1 MELIYNSVMKIIIYG
16 ATEIGCLIATEFFED
31 HDITIIDRE
40 ESRVSELNSLDISF
54 VQGNAANV
62 EVLKTADIKNADIF
76 IACSGVDEANIVAC
90 LSAKQFGGVRTI
102 CFVSRE
108 EYKNTLN
115 IEKDSDN
122 LSNFFIDYIIW
133 PEELLTQ
140 EIFRI
145 VTVAQALDVENFA
158 DGRARLLEY
167 KVQPYLPIIGKK
179 VKECGF
185 TGDTLMVGLT
195 RNSELFIPNGDTEI
209 LEDDK
214 LIFMG
219 TSHSLDILAGTF
231 FHEKEI
237 VKSVAIIG
245 GGTVGRMLAKTLE
258 KLKIKTKIIEKNH
271 ERCEFL
277 AENLQSTLII
287 NGDGTDLK
295 LLNEEEIGSADV
307 VISITNNDERNLLC
321 SLLAKQLGVKRVIA
335 RVSKVLNIP
344 LFEKVGI
351 DIAISAKKSAINEVR
366 NDLQEN
372 NVDILATVEQ
382 GQGEVLE
389 ISVSQ
394 EFDNQQVMDL
404 KFPARAI
411 IGVIQRRNKIIIP
424 KGDTLIRLNDTL
436 IIFTTADNAPLI
448 KEYFKV

>member
-1 MELIYNSVMKIIIYG
+1 MKIVIYG
-16 ATEIGCLIATEFFED
+16 ATEIGCLLATEFFED
-31 HDITIIDRE
+31 HDITIIDKE
-40 ESRVSELNSLDISF
+40 ENRAKELANLDISF
-54 VQGNAANV
+54 VSGNASNI
-62 EVLKTADIKNADIF
+62 EVLKNADIKNADIF
-76 IACSGVDEANIVAC
+76 IACSGIDEANIVAC

-102 CFVSRE
+102 CFVSKE

-115 IEKDSDN
+115 FEKNSEN
-122 LSNFFIDYIIW
+122 YGNFFIDYIIW

-167 KVQPYLPIIGKK
+167 KVKQNLPITGKK
-179 VKECGF
+179 VKDCGF
-185 TGDTLMVGLT
+185 TQDTLMVGLT
-195 RNSELFIPNGDTEI
+195 REGQLFIPNGETEI
-209 LEDDK
+209 LEGDK

-231 FHEKEI
+231 FHEKEVI
-237 VKSVAIIG
+237 KTVAIIG

-258 KLKIKTKIIEKNH
+258 NLKIKTKIIEKDH

-277 AENLQSTLII
+277 AENLTNTLII
-287 NGDGTDLK
+287 NGDGTNMK
-295 LLNEEEIGSADV
+295 LLDEEEIGLADV

-321 SLLAKQLGVKRVIA
+321 SLLAKQLGAKRVIS

-351 DIAISAKKSAINEVR
+351 DIAISAKNSALNEVK

-372 NVDILATVEQ
+372 GADILATVEQ
-382 GQGEVLE
+382 GQGEVIE
-389 ISVSQ
+389 ILTPK
-394 EFDNQQVMDL
+394 EFDGKMIMEI

-411 IGVIQRRNKIIIP
+411 IGVMQRRNKVIIP
-424 KGDTLIRLNDTL
+424 KGNTEIHSGDIL
-436 IIFTTADNAPLI
+436 IIFTTAENAPKI
-448 KEYFKV
+448 KEFFVCA